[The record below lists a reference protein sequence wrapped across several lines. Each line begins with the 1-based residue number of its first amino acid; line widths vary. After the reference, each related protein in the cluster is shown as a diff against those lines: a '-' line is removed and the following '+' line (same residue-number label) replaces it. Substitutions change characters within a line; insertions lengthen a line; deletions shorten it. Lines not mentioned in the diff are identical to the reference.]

1 MSSVTDIILIS
12 MINDGS
18 NGQDKSKH
26 PNADI
31 ISNYIR
37 QNHHD
42 CELVK
47 VDPYAGDKKN
57 MQCDIFM
64 CTTDGLDTAGLIE
77 LFNSIK
83 WQDPDCVQL
92 MLKDEQDDAF
102 LIHSPVQIY
111 SQ

>member
-1 MSSVTDIILIS
+1 MSSVTDIILIA

-18 NGQDKSKH
+18 NDQDKSKH

-31 ISNYIR
+31 ISNYIN
-37 QNHHD
+37 QNHKYG
-42 CELVK
+42 LVK
-47 VDPYAGDKKN
+47 IDPYAGDEKA

-64 CTTDGLDTAGLIE
+64 CATDGLDTAGLIE

-102 LIHSPVQIY
+102 SIHTPVQIY